1 MQKIEKSQ
9 DYIDLCLDLKAK
21 GFSLDLISNEL
32 NKKFGN
38 EEIQFFKSDVKS
50 FFNKRKDLSIQVL
63 KDRGDLNNKKADEY
77 LDTLNQLKQ
86 LNQEMWKFFYE
97 IRELAI
103 KEETVSCPNCK
114 KSIIIK
120 KKDYGTIVKTADH
133 LLKQLNLNSSI
144 LGELKKVNFS
154 IKYDMNDLSA
164 KLIKLLKIYEKKGYI
179 KIIDKSKRR
188 MENEKNTVYN
198 LVAEKGNEE
207 NKGSFY
213 D

>member
-1 MQKIEKSQ
+1 MQKIEKNQ
-9 DYIDLCLDLKAK
+9 EYIDLCLDLKTK

-77 LDTLNQLKQ
+77 LDTLNQLNQ

-97 IRELAI
+97 LRELST

-114 KSIIIK
+114 KSITIK

-164 KLIKLLKIYEKKGYI
+164 KLIKLLRIYEKKGYI

-198 LVAEKGNEE
+198 LVTEKGNEE
-207 NKGSFY
+207 DKSSF
-213 D
+213 DD